1 MDYEHEID
9 EVKTSVDKLE
19 DCIGPMK
26 VDIGKLLGSADT
38 VEKLLK
44 YVVLPL
50 LVIVGGLVGIK
61 MVVPGG

>member
-1 MDYEHEID
+1 MDIEHEVE
-9 EVKTSVDKLE
+9 EVKTRVGKLE
-19 DCIGPMK
+19 DCVSGMK

-61 MVVPGG
+61 LIVP